1 MSELQ
6 ANYFYEKG
14 FDVTMILD
22 KAYSKE
28 LFNSGNIKSYNKEI
42 KIIPALTSKN
52 YLSKAPQVKRR
63 AEKELWFGGTVS
75 KYYDEYGVLIKTAW
89 HDSNKQRVKIS
100 IPVMEEYLSNLKA
113 GDVVVTM
120 EPSLSWYIGNLELPK
135 GVAKISQMHNQHFFL
150 SDWIDNIDKYT
161 KLVCLTPKTKE
172 LYEKIYGEKDNIS
185 VIPNPLRS
193 EIPKNIIDHSKRELK
208 IVNVGRL
215 EDVKQP
221 YDTIKA
227 FEKINQQYPESTLE
241 FYGEGKL
248 RDELKLY
255 IKNSNIS
262 DKVFFKGYESNLEKI
277 FSDASLM
284 LLTSKRES
292 FGLVIIESLSY
303 GVPVV
308 AYTTTFGVDD
318 LIENNKDGYIVE
330 QGDVSTLVDKSIELL
345 DNPKQRNNFG
355 NYGHSKIIK
364 YEYETVMNQWFELI
378 KEVNFLKVDEKELKH
393 NLLKR
398 LDLPM
403 AMYEYLLSL
412 NDCDN
417 ILNLLKDA
425 EAKIIEG
432 KIYIYSKKLLKQYNI
447 PLKICEVL

>member
-14 FDVTMILD
+14 LDVTLILD
-22 KAYSKE
+22 KAYSIE
-28 LFNSGNIKSYNKEI
+28 LLNSGNIKSYNKEI

-52 YLSKAPQVKRR
+52 YLSKAPQIKRR
-63 AEKELWFGGTVS
+63 GESQSWFGGTIS
-75 KYYDEYGVLIKTAW
+75 NYYDEYGVLVKTTW
-89 HDSNKQRVKIS
+89 HDSTKQRVKIVLP
-100 IPVMEEYLSNLKA
+100 IMEEYLTSLKV
-113 GDVVVTM
+113 GDIVITM

-172 LYEKIYGEKDNIS
+172 MYEKIYGEKENIAI
-185 VIPNPLRS
+185 VPNPLRS
-193 EIPKNIIDHSKRELK
+193 KIPKNTIAHAKRKLK
-208 IVNVGRL
+208 IVSVGRL

-248 RDELKLY
+248 SDKLNLF
-255 IKNSNIS
+255 IKKSNLS
-262 DKVFFKGYESNLEKI
+262 SKVFFKGYESNLEKI
-277 FSDASLM
+277 FADASLM

-292 FGLVIIESLSY
+292 FGLVIIEAFAY
-303 GVPVV
+303 GVPVI
-308 AYTTTFGVDD
+308 AYTTSFGVDD
-318 LIENNKDGYIVE
+318 LIEDNKDGYIVE
-330 QGDVSTLVDKSIELL
+330 QGNITALVYKTIELL
-345 DNPKQRNNFG
+345 ATPEKRNNFG
-355 NYGHSKIIK
+355 NYGHAKIVK
-364 YEYETVMNQWFELI
+364 YEYENVMNQWFELI
-378 KEVNFLKVDEKELKH
+378 EEVSFFKVNEKKLKH

-398 LDLPM
+398 LDLPI

-417 ILNLLKDA
+417 ILNLLKNA

-432 KIYIYSKKLLKQYNI
+432 KIYIYSKKLLNQYNI
-447 PLKICEVL
+447 PLNVCEVL